1 MISENQSINQ
11 KLLIYISVIDQ
22 LIEIILIFS
31 HKVLRLANLSDLS
44 IVIESIDI
52 KYRCVYNAILQG
64 LIVPK

>member
-31 HKVLRLANLSDLS
+31 HEVLRLAILSDLS

-52 KYRCVYNAILQG
+52 KYRCVYKAILQG